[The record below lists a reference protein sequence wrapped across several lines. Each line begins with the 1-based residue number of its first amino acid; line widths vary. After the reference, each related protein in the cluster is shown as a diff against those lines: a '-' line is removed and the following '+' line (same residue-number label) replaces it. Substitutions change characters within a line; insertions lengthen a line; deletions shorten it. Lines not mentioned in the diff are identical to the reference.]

1 MFNMLIAIMGDTF
14 ERIIE
19 NKDLNSIKTKLE
31 LVSELAHNIHSDSD
45 VDHQRF
51 IFVIT
56 TDENDSDELGSW
68 EGSIKQMN
76 RLVDKRISS
85 LQESMLKE
93 IKDLK
98 E

>member
-1 MFNMLIAIMGDTF
+1 MLIAIMGDTF

-19 NKDLNSIKTKLE
+19 NKELNAIKTKLE
-31 LVSELAHNIHSDSD
+31 LVSELAHNIHSDSS
-45 VDHQRF
+45 VDLQRF
-51 IFVIT
+51 IFVVT
-56 TDENDSDELGSW
+56 TDENDSDELGTW